1 LEERLVR
8 KKASHDLLLLL
19 YFSGLVIDFHGLQH
33 NMNSGPIMG
42 EKKNNCDQ
50 VVVIILATF
59 ISKCETFSVKQQ
71 REKSQLL

>member
-1 LEERLVR
+1 VVFFLFRTDWGGKELEERLVR

-42 EKKNNCDQ
+42 EKK
-50 VVVIILATF
+50 
-59 ISKCETFSVKQQ
+59 K
-71 REKSQLL
+71 